1 MGKGRHVAKSE
12 EGRFDDPRSTNGT
25 PRQVNLDSNPNLPPP
40 APVISDEGVLNL
52 KSLKRA
58 KITELA
64 QMARDFNVDGATNM
78 RKQEM
83 IFAVLQA
90 QAAKNGSILGEGVL
104 EIRPDGATHQ
114 QQYSRRDRPN
124 AREAPLTGHSQG
136 LFGRRGPWLV
146 RSARSWRGPRVW
158 DSSPC
163 CW

>member
-1 MGKGRHVAKSE
+1 MGKGRHVAKTE

-40 APVISDEGVLNL
+40 APVISEEGVLNL

-64 QMARDFNVDGATNM
+64 QIARDFNVEGATNM

-104 EIRPDGATHQ
+104 EILPDGGTTVLYARASRVIESSRITTSRPCST
-114 QQYSRRDRPN
+114 SRR
-124 AREAPLTGHSQG
+124 AFSITI
-136 LFGRRGPWLV
+136 
-146 RSARSWRGPRVW
+146 SAT
-158 DSSPC
+158 C
-163 CW
+163 T